1 MSVMTKLFTP
11 SGKKFFDLF
20 EQVAD
25 NLKQMCALFVELVNT
40 ADRQERRRLLDKIEW
55 MENKND
61 DTTHKLFV
69 ELGRNFVTPFDREDI
84 HFLSSSLD
92 DIADMMWGAS
102 KQLYHYDIDKPEVA
116 QETAARLTQF
126 IYLLEESIRG
136 LRKRTELNAL
146 VALLQ
151 EMRVLTGNTDK
162 QVITAVSSMFDNSTT
177 TVELIKLS
185 DHYNVLQ
192 VLNNKCGEVINVM
205 ESVVV
210 KYG

>member
-1 MSVMTKLFTP
+1 MTKLFTP

-20 EQVAD
+20 EQVSD
-25 NLKQMCALFVELVNT
+25 NLKQMCALFVELVNAT
-40 ADRQERRRLLDKIEW
+40 NRQERRKLLDKIEW

-69 ELGRNFVTPFDREDI
+69 ELGRNFITPFDREDI

-102 KQLYHYDIDKPEVA
+102 KQLYHYDIDNAEVA
-116 QETAARLTQF
+116 QKTAARLTQF
-126 IYLLEESIRG
+126 VYLLEEAIRG

-146 VALLQ
+146 VALLE
-151 EMRVLTGNTDK
+151 EMRNLTGKTDK
-162 QVITAVSSMFDNSTT
+162 DIVNSISSMFEQGTN

-185 DHYNVLQ
+185 DHYNMLQ

>member
-116 QETAARLTQF
+116 QETARQ
-126 IYLLEESIRG
+126 YHKCIRVFSQDN
-136 LRKRTELNAL
+136 LP
-146 VALLQ
+146 
-151 EMRVLTGNTDK
+151 DK
-162 QVITAVSSMFDNSTT
+162 EKVHS
-177 TVELIKLS
+177 
-185 DHYNVLQ
+185 HP
-192 VLNNKCGEVINVM
+192 
-205 ESVVV
+205 
-210 KYG
+210 